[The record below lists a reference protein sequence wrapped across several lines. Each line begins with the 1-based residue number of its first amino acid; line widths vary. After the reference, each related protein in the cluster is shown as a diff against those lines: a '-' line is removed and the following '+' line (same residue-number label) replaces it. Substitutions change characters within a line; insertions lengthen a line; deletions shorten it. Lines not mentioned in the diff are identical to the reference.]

1 VTVSS
6 VLRRPADR
14 LPPST
19 ATIRRRRSAAN
30 PRVLSWLLSAGGV
43 VVITVAFVVLVP
55 DLWHW
60 MVVPTSC
67 AGVLLG
73 VDVVDW
79 LRGRLDV
86 LQPRAMVALFGLHL
100 CYLAPLLHVA
110 WDYWPR
116 YIQPAADWRASLAVL
131 GVVNVAGL
139 ALYRAVLT
147 LRTTPRSPT
156 IEVDDSRF
164 VLLGTLA
171 ALVGVVALVVVVIR
185 FGGPAGYLHVIT
197 GGREALAGTGWLLL
211 LAECWP
217 TLVFAVVLVAGRR
230 LFRRHVVM
238 VLLLLAAFVLV
249 QFVTG
254 GLRGSRS
261 NTVWPAM
268 MAVGLVHLVVVRVR
282 RRVLLAGAL
291 VLVAFMYVYGFYK
304 SAGTQVLG
312 LANQTTSAEAL
323 SQQTGRGLS
332 LLLLD
337 DFGRAGTQS
346 LVIDRLA
353 RSGQLGWG
361 TTYVGDLAKLVPEAL
376 VPRPPAD
383 KVVVGTDLLY
393 GQSSYDAG
401 LRSSRIYGLVGEG
414 MLNFGLAGGALAF
427 VPFAF
432 GVRYADR
439 IWLGAAE
446 GHRLLPKMLAPALTA
461 VAVVVLGSDFDN
473 VLWLLVKQVLPLGA
487 VVVLARRSA
496 IPSRLTAT
504 SRSSTLT
511 EPTGAPTTSAGSADS
526 AGL

>member
-1 VTVSS
+1 MTVAE
-6 VLRRPADR
+6 VLRRPAGR
-14 LPPST
+14 PPT
-19 ATIRRRRSAAN
+19 GTTTRNRRTAAN
-30 PRVLSWLLSAGGV
+30 PRVLSWLFSAGGV
-43 VVITVAFVVLVP
+43 AVVTLTFVVLVP

-67 AGVLLG
+67 AGLLLG

-100 CYLAPLLHVA
+100 CFLAPLLHVA

-139 ALYRAVLT
+139 ALYRAVLA
-147 LRTTPRSPT
+147 LRTTSRSQT
-156 IEVDDSRF
+156 IEVDDGRF

-171 ALVGVVALVVVVIR
+171 ALVGVVSLVVVVIR
-185 FGGPAGYLHVIT
+185 FGGPVGYLRVIT

-217 TLVFAVVLVAGRR
+217 MLVFAVVLVAGRR
-230 LFRRHVVM
+230 LFRRHLVV
-238 VLLLLAAFVLV
+238 VLLLLVAFVLV

-254 GLRGSRS
+254 GLRGSRA
-261 NTVWPAM
+261 NTVWPTM
-268 MAVGLVHLVVVRVR
+268 MAVGLVHLVVVRIR

-304 SAGTQVLG
+304 SAGTEVLG

-332 LLLLD
+332 LLLLE

-353 RSGQLGWG
+353 RSGELGWG

-376 VPRPPAD
+376 VPHPVAD
-383 KVVVGTDLLY
+383 KVVVGTDVLY
-393 GQSSYDAG
+393 GPNSYDAG

-439 IWLGAAE
+439 IWLGAAA
-446 GHRLLPKMLAPALTA
+446 GDRLLPKMMAPALTA
-461 VAVVVLGSDFDN
+461 LAVVVLGSDFDN
-473 VLWLLVKQVLPLGA
+473 VLWLLVKQVLPLAA
-487 VVVLARRSA
+487 VVVLARRSSIGSRPTA
-496 IPSRLTAT
+496 RNRASRLTAA
-504 SRSSTLT
+504 
-511 EPTGAPTTSAGSADS
+511 TGATGSPRTSAGSA
-526 AGL
+526 AP